1 MIVSTEA
8 LTPVVSRGS
17 AWARRALALAGWRVD
32 FVPPPTPKCLVIVYP
47 HTSNWDFIIG
57 VFARKVMGLRAQFVG
72 KDSLFRFPLG
82 PLMRWLGGIPV
93 DRSQRTG
100 LTGQL
105 ADELR
110 RRPALCLALAPEG
123 TRGRAPRWRSGF
135 YHVAL
140 AAGVPVGLGFIDYRT
155 RVIGITRWERMSGDL
170 ERDLALVRAFYA
182 DKVGKYPEQASTI
195 EFGRAEVPRRSG

>member
-1 MIVSTEA
+1 MTTSPIVGPGNSWA
-8 LTPVVSRGS
+8 LRL
-17 AWARRALALAGWRVD
+17 LALFGWRAEL
-32 FVPPPTPKCLVIVYP
+32 VPPPTPRCVVIMYP
-47 HTSNWDFIIG
+47 HTSNWDFVIG
-57 VFARKVMGLRAQFVG
+57 VLARKVMGLRAQFVG

-82 PLMRWLGGIPV
+82 PFMRWLGGIPV

-105 ADELR
+105 AEELR
-110 RRPALCLALAPEG
+110 RRPSLCLALAPEG
-123 TRGRAPRWRSGF
+123 TRARAPRWRSGF

-155 RVIGITRWERMSGDL
+155 RVIGITRWERMTGDL

-182 DKVGKYPEQASTI
+182 DKVGKYADQASTI
-195 EFGRAEVPRRSG
+195 EFGGEQSPRRSA